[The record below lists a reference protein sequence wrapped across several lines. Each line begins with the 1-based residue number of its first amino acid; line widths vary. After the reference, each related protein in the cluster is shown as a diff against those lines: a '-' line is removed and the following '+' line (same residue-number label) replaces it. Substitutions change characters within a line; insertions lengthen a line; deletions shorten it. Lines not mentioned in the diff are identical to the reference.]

1 MEKEQ
6 GAQVGMNETPTRT
19 DNDAGMTQDRSLD
32 VLRADLARRR
42 PNMPAEAQGH
52 ASNLI
57 EQIKE
62 LQRGNEA
69 VRPFMA
75 QSVQRLGEMLNG
87 TLR

>member
-1 MEKEQ
+1 MKKEQ
-6 GAQVGMNETPTRT
+6 GAQDGMNESPTRT
-19 DNDAGMTQDRSLD
+19 ENDAGMTQYRSLD

-42 PNMPAEAQGH
+42 PKMPAEAQGH

-75 QSVQRLGEMLNG
+75 QSVHRLARSL
-87 TLR
+87 

>member
-1 MEKEQ
+1 
-6 GAQVGMNETPTRT
+6 
-19 DNDAGMTQDRSLD
+19 MTQDRSLE
-32 VLRADLARRR
+32 VLRRDLARRR
-42 PNMPAEAQGH
+42 PKMPAEAQGH

-75 QSVQRLGEMLNG
+75 ESTRRLAAALH
-87 TLR
+87 